1 MLNGVSGEVHNSR
14 VQLPW
19 LLADR
24 RCLPMSR
31 SQEPY
36 MLRGLIALAPYM
48 GSPESNPLD
57 AGTGEGSVGVHGD
70 S

>member
-1 MLNGVSGEVHNSR
+1 MLNVVKGEVHNSR
-14 VQLPW
+14 VQLSW

-31 SQEPY
+31 SQESY
-36 MLRGLIALAPYM
+36 VVGGLVALASCM

-57 AGTGEGSVGVHGD
+57 AGSGERKLGAHGEP
-70 S
+70 